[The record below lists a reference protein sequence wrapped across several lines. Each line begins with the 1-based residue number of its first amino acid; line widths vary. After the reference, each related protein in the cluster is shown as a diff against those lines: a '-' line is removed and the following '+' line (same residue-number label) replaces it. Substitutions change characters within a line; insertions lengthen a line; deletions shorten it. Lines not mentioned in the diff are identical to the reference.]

1 MHFTGSAALTWMASF
16 RDSSSE
22 PDVDSGVDVDSVINI
37 EQVPVEA
44 TAPTRRTDAPP
55 ATAIGS
61 TLIAAPKPIQEM
73 NRPAFR
79 RLDPVPEPH
88 QVMATS
94 APQSPGLQVHRLHEH
109 DDPSRSHSDREC
121 AIRSN
126 DCSDNQC
133 DGNDEQV
140 HQNDESPQQ
149 ARRQGANERQHRE
162 EIRIQTPKRVSA

>member
-22 PDVDSGVDVDSVINI
+22 PDVDSGFDVDSVINI

-44 TAPTRRTDAPP
+44 TAPTRRTDPPP

-79 RLDPVPEPH
+79 RFDPVPEPR

-94 APQSPGLQVHRLHEH
+94 APQSPGLQVQRRYEH
-109 DDPSRSHSDREC
+109 DDPSRSHSDREY
-121 AIRSN
+121 AMRSN
-126 DCSDNQC
+126 DCSDDQS

-149 ARRQGANERQHRE
+149 TRRHGAHERRHRKG
-162 EIRIQTPKRVSA
+162 IRIQTPKRVGA